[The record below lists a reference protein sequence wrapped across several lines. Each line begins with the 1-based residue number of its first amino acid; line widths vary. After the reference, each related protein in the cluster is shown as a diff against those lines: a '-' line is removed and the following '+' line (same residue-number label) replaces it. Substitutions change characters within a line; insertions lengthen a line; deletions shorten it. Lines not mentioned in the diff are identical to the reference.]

1 MDFLDKKIGP
11 LTGRCWG
18 LFVNFFANAV
28 AIHGAMKYML
38 QGGSPAEMYAG
49 IAVTVAVCLVI
60 AVPGDR
66 NGGKS

>member
-28 AIHGAMKYML
+28 AIHGAVQYSIR
-38 QGGSPAEMYAG
+38 GGSPVEMYLG
-49 IAVTVAVCLVI
+49 IAVTVVVCLIVAI
-60 AVPGDR
+60 PSKD
-66 NGGKS
+66 